1 MASESSAFCPGHVT
15 AFFEPVENVDPFKK
29 GSRGAGLSLT
39 LGVTSRVKARL
50 GRRQNVRV
58 YLNRQEVPAQ
68 TTKLAVER
76 AIGGAAFEINVQSD
90 VPLPVSQGFGM
101 SAAGALSAVL
111 AVNDAC
117 DLALS
122 QSRCVAIAH
131 AAEVEMRTGLG
142 DVVPASLGGMDLRLE
157 PGAPPHAIVRRITV
171 DADVLLAVLGPPMP
185 TKAVLTDA
193 ARMRTIADA
202 GRLCVQEFAKAPSL
216 NELFRLGKQFSLAT
230 GLAAGKVKD
239 AIDATAPYGQCS
251 MAMLGSSVFAVG
263 QVEPLD
269 ALFKSLGAQ
278 RYRCRVDAKGARLL
292 IRGA

>member
-15 AFFEPVENVDPFKK
+15 AFFEPVENADPFKK

-39 LGVTSRVKARL
+39 LGVTTRVKARL

-58 YLNRQEVPAQ
+58 HLNRQEVPAG

-76 AIGGAAFEINVQSD
+76 AIGGGAYEVIVQSD

-111 AVNDAC
+111 AVNDVC

-122 QSRCVAIAH
+122 HTRCVAIAH
-131 AAEVEMRTGLG
+131 AAEIEARTGLG

-157 PGAPPHAIVRRITV
+157 PGAPPHAIVRRILV

-185 TKAVLTDA
+185 TKAALSDA
-193 ARMRTIADA
+193 AKMKVVAEV
-202 GRLCVQEFAKAPSL
+202 GRRCVQEFAKAPSL
-216 NELFRLGKQFSLAT
+216 NELFRLGRQFSLET
-230 GLAAGKVKD
+230 GVAAGKVKD
-239 AIDATAPYGQCS
+239 AIEAAAPYGQCS
-251 MAMLGSSVFAVG
+251 MAMLGNAVFAVG
-263 QVEPLD
+263 QLEPLD
-269 ALFKSLGAQ
+269 ALYKGMGAQ
-278 RYRCRVDAKGARLL
+278 RYRCKVDAKGARLL
-292 IRGA
+292 A